1 MSERIECGK
10 TMSRAV
16 VRDGVIYFSGHVA
29 AGKQPTIKEQAAAL
43 CKRYDELLRI
53 SGSDP
58 SHIMFASIYIT
69 DMSLKPEFNEVWNEW
84 IPEGCAPGRVCVEC
98 KLEPGYLVEMTIVA
112 EQVQK
117 P

>member
-1 MSERIECGK
+1 MIERIECGK

-29 AGKQPTIKEQAAAL
+29 SGKQPTMREQATAL
-43 CKRYDELLRI
+43 CARYDELLRMH
-53 SGSDP
+53 GSDS

-69 DMSLKPEFNEVWNEW
+69 DMSMKLEFNEVWNEW
-84 IPEGCAPGRVCVEC
+84 IPEGSAPARVCIEC
-98 KLEPGYLVEMTIVA
+98 NLDSGYLVEMTIVA
-112 EQVQK
+112 EQIQK